1 MSFLNSL
8 WNEIIGFF
16 WSQSIPYYFTK
27 ARLCTP
33 IKLWRNRGF
42 GAYQEEDPNLTID
55 YGITRPINSG
65 SFVQVYFGEFIHLVK
80 DVITAPGITNQLR
93 YFFYPPGWSHES
105 GHQTAKMIR
114 KAYLTKNE

>member
-1 MSFLNSL
+1 MDALSPCRSTQPHAAAIFGCSL
-8 WNEIIGFF
+8 FIWD
-16 WSQSIPYYFTK
+16 
-27 ARLCTP
+27 C
-33 IKLWRNRGF
+33 GF
-42 GAYQEEDPNLTID
+42 GNYQEVDPNFTID

-80 DVITAPGITNQLR
+80 DVINAPGIANKFR
-93 YFFYPPGWSHES
+93 YLFYPPGWSHDS